1 MSECLSDEGRRLAV
15 LYIFPRR
22 EAVMYQPILGIPD
35 QG

>member
-1 MSECLSDEGRRLAV
+1 MSKCLSDEGGHLAV

-22 EAVMYQPILGIPD
+22 EAVMYQSILGVAD